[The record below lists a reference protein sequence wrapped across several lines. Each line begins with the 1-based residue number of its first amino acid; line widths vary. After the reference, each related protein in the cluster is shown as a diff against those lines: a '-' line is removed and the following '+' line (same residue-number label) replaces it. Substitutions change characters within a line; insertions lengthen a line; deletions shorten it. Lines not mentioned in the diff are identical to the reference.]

1 MSSFV
6 GTSGGGASVASGVG
20 SGASVASGVGGG
32 KGQDLVEKSLGCGLG
47 FFILIWAQGLG
58 HWGFDVNWALGS

>member
-20 SGASVASGVGGG
+20 GGASVASGVGGE
-32 KGQDLVEKSLGCGLG
+32 QVWLMELVVANAR
-47 FFILIWAQGLG
+47 I
-58 HWGFDVNWALGS
+58 